1 MQKIK
6 KIKSKLVKKSD
17 TQKMWD
23 YYLNDDGEIVDEDGL
38 APFVTA
44 PKFKNIDEAEEWIH
58 DSHIYG
64 VRMRGYWGLPDG
76 DSMKYKKKSNSNFPK
91 CPECGSSTTSGGD
104 GMFICSDMDCQK
116 LFNEDSNLE
125 FDEDSWND
133 WKGDSNTKNRNVWK
147 NKKSN
152 MKNIKKIKS
161 ELNKKNKEISWV
173 NYVVWVGGVE
183 VNDSYLTKDEANE
196 LADKYRDDGY
206 DDVIVEE
213 VDINDDEP
221 SYGDNEIVE
230 PLITQKQLFRNRGI
244 RKKSIS
250 NEDIVLMFL
259 EDSYPHSQEEAK
271 QMGIKNFKTSY
282 GSTNLKIVQLSDRWA
297 LVNYNTTLV
306 LNDNGRFIFNTT
318 KYSVSTSKIQNYIRR
333 IAEQV
338 GVTLEEKEGNGYG
351 VHVLGMKNIKKI
363 KSELK

>member
-1 MQKIK
+1 MQKIR

-38 APFVTA
+38 APFITA

-161 ELNKKNKEISWV
+161 ELNKIST
-173 NYVVWVGGVE
+173 NSKKPNVVKIPKDAVDMTE
-183 VNDSYLTKDEANE
+183 KRKHLTPSFYPKTNPNN
-196 LADKYRDDGY
+196 
-206 DDVIVEE
+206 
-213 VDINDDEP
+213 INDDEP